1 MKNMN
6 NRKIGVFDSGLGGL
20 TVVREM
26 ERFLPAENVIYFG
39 DTARVPYGNKSKS
52 KIIEFSHQIMRF
64 LLRHDIKA
72 VIIACGTASSNALEE
87 LQESYDLPIIGVA
100 EPGASAAI
108 RATRNGRIGVLGTAA
123 TIRSGAFERLIRME
137 NQDLEVFSQACPL
150 FVPLVEEGWFRED
163 VTRQVVRRYI
173 APIKEAGVDTVI
185 LGCTH
190 YPLLK
195 DLIQEEMGEGVRLIN
210 VSEAATLQMKDYLEE
225 HDMTSGLDKGEY
237 EFYASDSIDQ
247 FRTFSEQILDLREVA
262 VSKINIEK
270 Y

>member
-123 TIRSGAFERLIRME
+123 TIRSGAFERLIRKE

-150 FVPLVEEGWFRED
+150 FVPLFLESKKRDGLRKFLIENRI
-163 VTRQVVRRYI
+163 YC
-173 APIKEAGVDTVI
+173 PIHWGVSEY
-185 LGCTH
+185 H
-190 YPLLK
+190 ELK
-195 DLIQEEMGEGVRLIN
+195 DFFHAQMPNIKSHSTLKEQHPLILSFIHRMWGTN
-210 VSEAATLQMKDYLEE
+210 
-225 HDMTSGLDKGEY
+225 
-237 EFYASDSIDQ
+237 
-247 FRTFSEQILDLREVA
+247 
-262 VSKINIEK
+262 EK
-270 Y
+270 